1 MNRLVILASASLL
14 CIAASLPAAELPV
27 KDGLELWLDAAKASE
42 KPPTAPD
49 SSLALWIDQSGHK
62 RHLFQEKSA
71 SQPKLLPSL
80 TPDGK
85 HPVVRFDGQDDSL
98 LLAGPG
104 KSYKDITLF
113 LVAAPRTNAG
123 GFRGLLAF
131 NKKGVNDYTSGLTI
145 DMSWVPSLMFNVLNL
160 EGAGFGGAVD
170 VMGDEHPLT
179 TFHLLS
185 TTLTPGKTGVK
196 LYVDGKASG
205 SRDRTA
211 GELRADELRLGV
223 RHYSNTAQPTF
234 DQGYF
239 DGDIAEVLLYDR
251 VLSDEERKLVEK
263 YLSDKHRP
271 LLDLPPAAA
280 NEGLPLVSVK
290 DPPAVQVHVPG
301 FTVQELPLD
310 LTNINNLAYRHDGKL
325 VALAYN
331 GNIYL
336 LSDTNKDGLEDEARL
351 IFDNAQGSL
360 RGPIGMALTP
370 SEYIHG
376 AGLFVAAKGKL
387 ALLTDTDGDN
397 VLDKEQVVATGWKEL
412 PHGVDTLGVAIAKD
426 GSVFFGIGCAD
437 FTNGYLLDKDGKSQ
451 FDLKSQ
457 RGTIQRL
464 SPDLKERETWCTGI
478 RYSVDMEFNAAGD
491 LFCTDQEGA
500 TWLANGNPF
509 DELLHIQKDRHFG
522 FPPRHPRHLPNVI
535 DEPSTFDYAPQ
546 HQSTCG
552 LCFNEPVNGGPVF
565 GPKWWR
571 GDAFVAGYSRG
582 KLYRTKLAKTAAG
595 YIAESQLFATLNMLT
610 ADCCVSPRGE
620 LVVACHS
627 GGPDWGSGPSG
638 KGKLYKIFYADEH
651 APQPVRTWCE
661 SPFEVRVA
669 FDRPISPE
677 QIPADL
683 AERTSI
689 EYGKYV
695 AAADRFESLRP
706 GYAVVVQ
713 QMMAPRHELKVRGI
727 ALSSDRRTLI
737 LATDRHSKDA
747 SYALTLPAFSLLSS
761 PKNSGIKQHAEID
774 LAYRPAGVF
783 AAWTADTSDQKDSQD
798 LDWSGWLP
806 TMEMTVAK
814 SFLRGTAEL
823 EGIVARKKGPAKL
836 QIGGSLNLANMLR
849 PAIQPGS
856 MLDHVWGDEKVTLTF
871 ISSRPFTLLAPSP
884 KAIEAKRISAAK
896 YEAEFTVVPEKDSR
910 PFFKLNI
917 ASGKEPL
924 ELGLTWSTAEDP
936 RPRPMPPHRFLPL
949 WLDLD
954 LPSDKSNQPLVPPE
968 LTGGDW
974 LRGRDVFYAEQSQC
988 SKCHA
993 IDGKG
998 ATIGPNLS
1006 NLRHRDYHSVLRD
1019 ISQPSYAL
1027 NPDFLTYNVLLED
1040 GRAVSGVV
1048 LTEGEK
1054 LRIGDAKGIEL
1065 VVAKDEISAMKPGSI
1080 STMPEGLLK
1089 TLPPDKLRDLLTF
1102 LLLAPPEELRPAT
1115 ITRPGAPP
1123 PRKRKEVEAVLKD
1136 SEKLDAEKLKPLS
1149 IVLVA
1154 GPKDHGE
1161 NEHDYPDWQK
1171 RWSKLLPLAP
1181 KTTVSTADVWPS
1193 AEQLKTADV
1202 LVFYSANPAWS
1213 PEKAKE
1219 IDAFQARGGGM
1230 VFLHFAV
1237 NGQRAPD
1244 QLAERIGLA
1253 WENGK
1258 SKFRHGALDLKFA
1271 VETKHP
1277 ILRNFERAH
1286 FEDESYWDLLGDP
1299 KKITL
1304 LASGD
1309 EDGQP
1314 RPLLW
1319 AYERGKGR
1327 VFCSILGHYSW
1338 TFDDPLFR
1346 TLVLRGIAW
1355 SARENVERFN
1365 DVVQLG
1371 ARVE

>member
-1 MNRLVILASASLL
+1 MNRFAILAATQFL
-14 CIAASLPAAELPV
+14 CVAASLTAAAPPI
-27 KDGLELWLDAAKASE
+27 KDGLELWLDAGRVTG
-42 KPPTAPD
+42 KPLTTTDGSLPT
-49 SSLALWIDQSGHK
+49 WQDQSVHK
-62 RHLFQEKSA
+62 RHLVQEKPA
-71 SQPKLLPSL
+71 SQPKLLVSL

-85 HPVVRFDGQDDSL
+85 HPVIRFDGQDDSL
-98 LLAGPG
+98 FLAGPG
-104 KSYKDITLF
+104 KSYKDMTLF

-123 GFRGLLAF
+123 GFRGFLAF
-131 NKKGVNDYTSGLTI
+131 NKKGVNDYTSGLTV
-145 DMSWVPSLMFNVLNL
+145 DMSWAPSLKFNVLNL

-179 TFHLLS
+179 TFHVLS
-185 TTLTPGKTGVK
+185 TTLTPGKAGVK
-196 LYVDGKASG
+196 LFVDGKPSG
-205 SRDRTA
+205 SRDRTP

-223 RHYSNTAQPTF
+223 RHYSNTTRPTF

-263 YLSDKHRP
+263 YLTDKHRP
-271 LLDLPPAAA
+271 LLDLPPAAT
-280 NEGLPLVSVK
+280 NDGLSLVAVK

-301 FTVQELPLD
+301 FTVKELPLD

-336 LSDTNKDGLEDEARL
+336 LSDTNNDGLEDDAKL

-370 SEYIHG
+370 SEYPHG
-376 AGLFVAAKGKL
+376 AGVFVPSKGKL
-387 ALLTDTDGDN
+387 SLLLDTNADGL
-397 VLDKEQVVATGWKEL
+397 LDKEQVVASGWKEITQS
-412 PHGVDTLGVAIAKD
+412 VDTLGVAIAPD
-426 GSVFFGIGCAD
+426 GSVFFGLGCAD
-437 FTNGYLLDKDGKSQ
+437 YTNGHLVDKEGKSQ
-451 FDLKSQ
+451 FDLKSD

-464 SPDLKERETWCTGI
+464 SANFKERENWCTGI
-478 RYSVDMEFNAAGD
+478 RFPVGLKFNAAGD

-509 DELLHIQKDRHFG
+509 DELLHIRKDRHYG
-522 FPPRHPRHLPNVI
+522 FPPRHPKHLPNVI

-552 LCFNEPVNGGPVF
+552 LCFNEPVNGGPIF
-565 GPKWWR
+565 GPKWWQ

-595 YIAESQLFATLNMLT
+595 YVAESQLFATLSMLT
-610 ADCCVSPRGE
+610 ADCCGSPKGE

-638 KGKLYKIFYADEH
+638 KGKLYKIVYADQDV
-651 APQPVRTWCE
+651 PQPVRTWCE
-661 SPFEVRVA
+661 APFEVRVA
-669 FDRPISPE
+669 FDRPIPPE
-677 QIPADL
+677 QIPTDL
-683 AERTSI
+683 ESRTSI
-689 EYGKYV
+689 EFGKYV

-713 QMMAPRHELKVRGI
+713 QMMAPRYELKVRGI
-727 ALSSDRRTLI
+727 SLSSDRRTLI
-737 LATDRHSKDA
+737 IATDRHSKDTG
-747 SYALTLPAFSLLSS
+747 YALTLPAFTAANSTED
-761 PKNSGIKQHAEID
+761 SGIKQHDVID
-774 LAYRPAGVF
+774 LAYRPSGVQAGWIGEEGKEG
-783 AAWTADTSDQKDSQD
+783 ASLASLPTADLAAAGTLMNGSAEWDAFAGKLKSSGTLRLGITLD
-798 LDWSGWLP
+798 LSNL
-806 TMEMTVAK
+806 
-814 SFLRGTAEL
+814 LH
-823 EGIVARKKGPAKL
+823 PAV
-836 QIGGSLNLANMLR
+836 
-849 PAIQPGS
+849 QPGAV
-856 MLDHVWGDEKVTLTF
+856 LDHEWPEEKVILRFT
-871 ISSRPFTLLAPSP
+871 SSLPFGLLGAQGTKETAIRIANGKFELAKEVICSNGTRVGYI
-884 KAIEAKRISAAK
+884 IEAETSSVQPD
-896 YEAEFTVVPEKDSR
+896 FTV
-910 PFFKLNI
+910 
-917 ASGKEPL
+917 
-924 ELGLTWSTAEDP
+924 TYSTAGDP
-936 RPRPMPPHRFLPL
+936 RPRPLSPQRFIAP
-949 WLDLD
+949 WLDRD
-954 LPSDKSNQPLVPPE
+954 NSNAKPTQPLVPPE
-968 LTGGDW
+968 LAGGDW
-974 LRGRDVFYAEQSQC
+974 MKGREVFYAEQSQC
-988 SKCHA
+988 AKCHA

-1006 NLRHRDYHSVLRD
+1006 NLRHRDYQSVLRD

-1040 GRAVSGVV
+1040 GRTVAGVV
-1048 LTEGEK
+1048 RTEGKK

-1065 VVAKDEISAMKPGSI
+1065 VVAKDEVSAMKPGSI

-1089 TLPPDKLRDLLTF
+1089 TLPADKLRDLLTF
-1102 LLLAPPEELRPAT
+1102 LLLAPPEELRPAA

-1123 PRKRKEVEAVLKD
+1123 PRKRKEVEAVLTD
-1136 SEKLDAEKLKPLS
+1136 SEKLDPEKLKPLS

-1181 KTTVSTADVWPS
+1181 KTRVSTADVWPS

-1213 PEKAKE
+1213 PEKAKD
-1219 IDAFQARGGGM
+1219 IDVFQARGGGM

-1253 WENGK
+1253 WEDGK

-1271 VETKHP
+1271 ADSKHP
-1277 ILRNFERAH
+1277 ILRNFEKAH

-1299 KKITL
+1299 KRITL

-1309 EDGQP
+1309 EEGQP
-1314 RPLLW
+1314 KPLMW
-1319 AYERGKGR
+1319 AYEHGKGR

-1355 SARENVERFN
+1355 SARENVDRFN
-1365 DVVQLG
+1365 DVIQLG